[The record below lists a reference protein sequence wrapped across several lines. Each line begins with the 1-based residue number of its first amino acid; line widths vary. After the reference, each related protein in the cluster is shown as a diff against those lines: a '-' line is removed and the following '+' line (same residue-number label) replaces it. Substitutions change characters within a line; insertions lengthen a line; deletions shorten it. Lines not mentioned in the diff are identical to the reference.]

1 MCQVL
6 LNRLTKQELILLVVD
21 TNIEDKLF
29 LENEVLL
36 GKETKVKVR
45 IICQKLTEEQSMAR
59 RRKAN
64 RLARSHGY
72 TSSQR
77 NQKLLNWS
85 IFIIHN

>member
-1 MCQVL
+1 M
-6 LNRLTKQELILLVVD
+6 KQELILSAVD
-21 TNIEDKLF
+21 TNIYDIETNQKIELLECLEDKLF

-64 RLARSHGY
+64 RLAKSHD
-72 TSSQR
+72 
-77 NQKLLNWS
+77 LLKGTKS
-85 IFIIHN
+85 Y